1 MRVGVLML
9 PTDPWPET
17 VARAQR
23 LEAMGYDHLWTY
35 DHLSWRHFRGRPW
48 YGALPWLTG
57 IAAATNRVEIGPMV
71 TSPNFRNPVALAQE
85 AVTVDHVSGGRFVLG
100 VGAGGIGFDATVFG
114 NDPLSP
120 GERAERLAEFVGVLD
135 RLFREPTVSH
145 AGRYFTL
152 HEACVRPAAVRVP
165 RVPIAIAAGGAKTLA
180 LVARLGDAWITLGD
194 IRHIDAPPAVI
205 EAGVREQVRRLDESC
220 AALGRDPATIRRIY
234 LIGVTTERPLA
245 SAEAFRD
252 FAGRY
257 AALGFT
263 DLVFHHPR
271 PDDPARN
278 EPESVVEDIA
288 ATLTE

>member
-1 MRVGVLML
+1 MRLRRTASSRPDGHVAQL
-9 PTDPWPET
+9 PQP
-17 VARAQR
+17 
-23 LEAMGYDHLWTY
+23 G
-35 DHLSWRHFRGRPW
+35 
-48 YGALPWLTG
+48 
-57 IAAATNRVEIGPMV
+57 
-71 TSPNFRNPVALAQE
+71 ALAQE
-85 AVTVDHVSGGRFVLG
+85 AVTADHVSGGRFVLG

-114 NDPLSP
+114 NNPLSP

-205 EAGVREQVRRLDESC
+205 EAGVREQVRRLDESY

-245 SAEAFRD
+245 SAEA
-252 FAGRY
+252 
-257 AALGFT
+257 L
-263 DLVFHHPR
+263 PR
-271 PDDPARN
+271 LRRPLRRARLHR
-278 EPESVVEDIA
+278 PRLPPSPPR
-288 ATLTE
+288 

>member
-1 MRVGVLML
+1 MR
-9 PTDPWPET
+9 
-17 VARAQR
+17 
-23 LEAMGYDHLWTY
+23 
-35 DHLSWRHFRGRPW
+35 
-48 YGALPWLTG
+48 
-57 IAAATNRVEIGPMV
+57 
-71 TSPNFRNPVALAQE
+71 
-85 AVTVDHVSGGRFVLG
+85 AV
-100 VGAGGIGFDATVFG
+100 
-114 NDPLSP
+114 
-120 GERAERLAEFVGVLD
+120 
-135 RLFREPTVSH
+135 
-145 AGRYFTL
+145 
-152 HEACVRPAAVRVP
+152 
-165 RVPIAIAAGGAKTLA
+165 AAGGAKTLA
-180 LVARLGDAWITLGD
+180 LVARLADAWITLGD

-271 PDDPARN
+271 PDDPERN